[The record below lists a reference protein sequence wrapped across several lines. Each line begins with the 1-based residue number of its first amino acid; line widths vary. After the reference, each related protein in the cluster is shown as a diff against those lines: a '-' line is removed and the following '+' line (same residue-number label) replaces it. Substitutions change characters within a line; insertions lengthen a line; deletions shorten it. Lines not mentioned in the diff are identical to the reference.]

1 MDREKETLDIIQ
13 GLIDLAKSMQE
24 QINKLNREMTELQNQ
39 ISGRAK

>member
-24 QINKLNREMTELQNQ
+24 QINKLNREMTELQNR
-39 ISGRAK
+39 INGAK